1 MSNNIVTLLLGTNL
15 GDKNS
20 NLEIA
25 RSLITS
31 EIGEII
37 KISNI
42 LENDAEG
49 FTTSNSFL
57 NQKIEVSTEFSP
69 IEMLNIV
76 KKIEY
81 SMGRIYE
88 KPKEGELYIDRIID
102 IDILRYNNIYFFSDI
117 LTIPHNQIYT
127 RDFIKDLSFI

>member
-37 KISNI
+37 KFSNI